1 MSTAQIPP
9 TPYCN
14 YQIIQKGER
23 ERARERERES
33 SYLTSSIIFS
43 GCLGLLIA
51 YCLLTKN

>member
-1 MSTAQIPP
+1 MFTAQIPP

-14 YQIIQKGER
+14 YQIIQKGE
-23 ERARERERES
+23 RERERES

>member
-23 ERARERERES
+23 ESERERER
-33 SYLTSSIIFS
+33 I
-43 GCLGLLIA
+43 
-51 YCLLTKN
+51 